1 MDNLVSFFSGIRL
14 WDVADILLNSYILFR
29 LYAIFRG
36 TQVFRIVMGIVILL
50 FIQRIAVSL
59 GLILTSWVIQGI
71 TAAAA
76 LIIIVVF
83 RNEIRAVLQVKNL
96 KGFFWGFPSLH
107 TDTPVEV
114 IADAVCDLA
123 QRRMG
128 ALLVLLGKEDA
139 GEVIHSGIPWHGQ
152 VSKEMILSIFWPDN
166 PVHDGAVIIQ
176 RDQIREA
183 AAILPLSQSKDL
195 PSRYGTRHR
204 AAAGLAELTDALIIV
219 VSEERGTISVAKNS
233 DIKGVRGKDDLL
245 RMMREH
251 LGIPEKEEGSRR
263 RGRVELA
270 VAGLLSVIFVSYVW
284 FTMTRGLDTPMT
296 FDIPV
301 EYVNRDPGIQII
313 SASPKTLRVD
323 LIGSSYLARSVREDQ
338 INARIDLSN
347 KGIGR
352 ELFSIT
358 EKNFTLPP
366 GVVLQNVTPQV
377 VEVELDRIV
386 KKVLPIQVDWVG
398 RLPDDLR
405 IVKATLNPR
414 RIPLLGGSRILS
426 EISTIYT
433 EELSL
438 DGIKESGN
446 RTAKLNIEPA
456 SLKIDEGAEGT
467 VNINFTVAERTR

>member
-1 MDNLVSFFSGIRL
+1 MDTLFTFFAGIQFK
-14 WDVADILLNSYILFR
+14 DVVDILLNSYILFR

-36 TQVFRIVMGIVILL
+36 THVFRIVMGIVILL
-50 FIQRIAVSL
+50 FIQRIAASL

-96 KGFFWGFPSLH
+96 KGFFWGFPSLPM
-107 TDTPVEV
+107 DTPVEV
-114 IADAVCDLA
+114 IADAVYDLA

-152 VSKEMILSIFWPDN
+152 VSKEMIMSIFWRDN
-166 PVHDGAVIIQ
+166 PVHDGAVIIHH
-176 RDQIREA
+176 DQIREA
-183 AAILPLSQSKDL
+183 GAILPLSMSKDL

-204 AAAGLAELTDALIIV
+204 AAAGLAELTDALVIA
-219 VSEERGTISVAKNS
+219 VSEERGTVTVAKNS
-233 DIKGVRGKDDLL
+233 GMKGVKGRDDLL
-245 RMMREH
+245 RTMREH
-251 LGIPEKEEGSRR
+251 LGIPEKEEGSRL

-270 VAGLLSVIFVSYVW
+270 VAGLVSVIFVSYVW
-284 FTMTRGLDTPMT
+284 FTVTRGLDTPMT
-296 FDIPV
+296 FEIPV

-323 LIGSSYLARSVREDQ
+323 LIGSSYLVRSVREDQ
-338 INARIDLSN
+338 VNVRIDLSD
-347 KGIGR
+347 KAVGR

-358 EKNFTLPP
+358 DKNFTLPP
-366 GVVLQNVTPQV
+366 GVVLQSVTPQV
-377 VEVELDRIV
+377 VEVELDRLV
-386 KKVLPIQVDWVG
+386 KKVLPIQADWVG

-405 IVKATLNPR
+405 IVEVTLNPR
-414 RIPLLGGSRILS
+414 RIPLVGGSRILS
-426 EISTIYT
+426 GISTMYT

-446 RTAKLNIEPA
+446 RTAKLDIRPT
-456 SLKIDEGAEGT
+456 SLKIDEK
-467 VNINFTVAERTR
+467 